1 MYIAVVENFHIS
13 ALRMPCF
20 ERLESMIMGE
30 SGINAYT
37 LQPFAHHAKLFSLE
51 RYVENPSKYEDPE
64 KKEFRILEKIECA
77 HPFAAG
83 PQWLL
88 GAAEFISS
96 FEDKS
101 SAHLFGFYVISEV
114 RGVGLASKLL
124 TVCERELSSSY
135 RVKSID
141 LSVSEDN
148 VCAVAFYK
156 KNGYLP
162 RETVKDFYGAGNHRL
177 IMKKSL

>member
-51 RYVENPSKYEDPE
+51 MRDENAPGFELAE
-64 KKEFRILEKIECA
+64 NKEFRVVEKIEC
-77 HPFAAG
+77 PFPAPAG
-83 PQWLL
+83 LQWLL
-88 GAAEFISS
+88 GAAEFMSS
-96 FEDKS
+96 FKDGS
-101 SAHLFGFYVISEV
+101 HAHLFGFYVVPEV
-114 RGVGLASKLL
+114 RGAGLAAIMLG
-124 TVCERELSSSY
+124 VCERELAASCG
-135 RVKSID
+135 VKSID
-141 LSVSEDN
+141 LSVSEEN
-148 VCAVAFYK
+148 TRAVAFYK

-162 RETVKDFYGAGNHRL
+162 RETAKDFYGAGNHRL
-177 IMKKSL
+177 IMKKEL

>member
-1 MYIAVVENFHIS
+1 MENFHIS

-51 RYVENPSKYEDPE
+51 RHGENPSKYEDPE
-64 KKEFRILEKIECA
+64 KKEFRIIEKIECSVPSA
-77 HPFAAG
+77 TDS
-83 PQWLL
+83 QWLL
-88 GAAEFISS
+88 GAAEFMSS
-96 FEDKS
+96 FEDKN

-114 RGVGLASKLL
+114 RGAGLAAKLL

-135 RVKSID
+135 KVKSID
-141 LSVSEDN
+141 LSVSEEN
-148 VCAVAFYK
+148 SRAVAFYK

-177 IMKKSL
+177 IMRKSL